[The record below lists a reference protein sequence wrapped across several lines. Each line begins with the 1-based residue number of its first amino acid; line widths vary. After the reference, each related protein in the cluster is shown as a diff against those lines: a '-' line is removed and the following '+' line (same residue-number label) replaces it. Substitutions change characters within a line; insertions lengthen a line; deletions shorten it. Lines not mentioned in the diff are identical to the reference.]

1 MRMKWWDIVVAVAL
15 AAMAG
20 ALVLS
25 NPAPANVVVA
35 AVSLGGI
42 LLAYLLL
49 GRGLIARADTEQARP
64 GLALVFLAI
73 VGVLAAVGVA
83 AEPNLASLQALLYP
97 MLWMLS
103 PSYGR
108 AVVGSGV
115 LALLIG
121 VGLWASLGPTGIDLT
136 ASIAIVAGI
145 QALSFAFSIALG
157 TWITRISEDGA
168 AAKEL
173 VAQLTQAQGEVA
185 QLSAAAG
192 AAAERERLSR
202 DLHDTLTQSL
212 TGLVMLAERAGAEL
226 HEGSAAAPAAAPAAA
241 HTVALIERTARDA
254 LAEARALVASTHP
267 LGGRGLAESLSR
279 IAARTQ
285 DETGISV
292 TVSVTP
298 SELPRELEV
307 VLLRAAQ
314 EGLANVR
321 KHARAATARLNLA
334 AGPDAVLLTVLD
346 DGVGPAPGSESRNAD
361 DQTAGFGLAGMRE
374 RVALAGGVV
383 SFGAAPGGGSLLRVS
398 LPLPAPTVQVK
409 GVFR

>member
-121 VGLWASLGPTGIDLT
+121 VGLWVSLGPTGIDLT

-192 AAAERERLSR
+192 AAGAAAMAMAAEAGLARERPTRMMAARMMEPPMALATSKCSPAMVTPR
-202 DLHDTLTQSL
+202 RTAI
-212 TGLVMLAERAGAEL
+212 TGL
-226 HEGSAAAPAAAPAAA
+226 
-241 HTVALIERTARDA
+241 T
-254 LAEARALVASTHP
+254 
-267 LGGRGLAESLSR
+267 
-279 IAARTQ
+279 
-285 DETGISV
+285 
-292 TVSVTP
+292 
-298 SELPRELEV
+298 
-307 VLLRAAQ
+307 
-314 EGLANVR
+314 
-321 KHARAATARLNLA
+321 
-334 AGPDAVLLTVLD
+334 
-346 DGVGPAPGSESRNAD
+346 
-361 DQTAGFGLAGMRE
+361 
-374 RVALAGGVV
+374 
-383 SFGAAPGGGSLLRVS
+383 
-398 LPLPAPTVQVK
+398 
-409 GVFR
+409 